1 MKRYKENG
9 HPDYQADFTKQ
20 TKLPYQMQLTAR
32 LLLDNLCYEW
42 NHNYFVEKINYALV
56 NSDEKMVDEYS
67 LKYKSLITKY
77 IKEANQ
83 RSISLFCLNLEAVKW
98 IYLNLVPHYL
108 DNILR

>member
-42 NHNYFVEKINYALV
+42 NHNYLVEKINYALDK
-56 NSDEKMVDEYS
+56 SDEKMFAEYS
-67 LKYKSLITKY
+67 LKYKKFITK
-77 IKEANQ
+77 
-83 RSISLFCLNLEAVKW
+83 
-98 IYLNLVPHYL
+98 
-108 DNILR
+108 

>member
-42 NHNYFVEKINYALV
+42 NHNYLVEKINYALD
-56 NSDEKMVDEYS
+56 NAHEKMFAEYS
-67 LKYKSLITKY
+67 LKYKNFITKK
-77 IKEANQ
+77 IKKANQ
-83 RSISLFCLNLEAVKW
+83 ILISFFCLNLQEVEW
-98 IYLNLVPHYL
+98 IYLNFFDHYF
-108 DNILR
+108 